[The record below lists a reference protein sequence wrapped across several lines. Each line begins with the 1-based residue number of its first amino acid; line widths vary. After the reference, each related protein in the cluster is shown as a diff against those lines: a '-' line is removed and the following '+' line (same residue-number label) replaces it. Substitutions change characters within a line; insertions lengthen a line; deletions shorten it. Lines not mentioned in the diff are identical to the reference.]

1 MAIDVDR
8 SQTSRAT
15 PGSLLTIRLFGVP
28 VRFHFTFVLLVV
40 FLIAVGLEGPSGAEA
55 AIYVMAL
62 FASVLLH
69 ELGHSLVSKR
79 YGIRTEEIVMFP
91 IGGVA
96 RLERNPK
103 PREELWIAVAGPAV
117 NILIAAVL
125 LAVAAAMDG
134 TVQWDKIF
142 AKKSGDL
149 IGQVA
154 AGNLV
159 LALFN
164 LLPAFPMDGGRIL
177 RAMLALKRGETAATE
192 TAARAGR
199 VLAILMGLYGLISA
213 NFLLVFVAFF
223 VYLGAVQENAAVV
236 GRALLEG
243 VPVRMAMITD
253 FRTLSHGDT
262 IRDAANLLLSTSQQ
276 DFPVM
281 LGDQV
286 LGLLGRGALL
296 RAMAQEGP
304 DAYVASVMDREYWAL
319 NPESELAEAMP
330 MLAKSGNCMLVMNEG
345 SLLGMITT
353 ENVTEFLLLK
363 RMGLDRTDA

>member
-1 MAIDVDR
+1 MDR

-15 PGSLLTIRLFGVP
+15 PGSVLSIRLFGVP

-40 FLIAVGLEGPSGAEA
+40 FLIAVGLEGPSGAES
-55 AIYVMAL
+55 AIYVLAL

-69 ELGHSLVSKR
+69 ELGHALVSKR
-79 YGIRTEEIVMFP
+79 YGIGTEEIVMFP

-96 RLERNPK
+96 RLERSPK
-103 PREELWIAVAGPAV
+103 PREELWIALAGPVV
-117 NILIAAVL
+117 NIIIAIVL
-125 LAVAAAMDG
+125 LGLAAALNG
-134 TVQWDKIF
+134 TVQWEKVF
-142 AKKSGDL
+142 ERKSGDL
-149 IGQVA
+149 MGQVA
-154 AGNLV
+154 AGNIV

-177 RAMLALKRGETAATE
+177 RAMLALKRGEAAATE

-199 VLAILMGLYGLISA
+199 VLAILMGLYGLVSA

-236 GRALLEG
+236 GRALVEG

-281 LGDQV
+281 LGEQV

-304 DAYVASVMDREYWAL
+304 DAYVASVMDREFWAL
-319 NPESELAEAMP
+319 NPDSELAEAMP
-330 MLAKSGNCMLVMNEG
+330 MLAQSGNCMLVMQEG
-345 SLLGMITT
+345 RLLGMITT

-363 RMGLDRTDA
+363 RMGLDRKA

>member
-1 MAIDVDR
+1 MDR
-8 SQTSRAT
+8 SQSSRAT
-15 PGSLLTIRLFGVP
+15 PGSILSIRIFGVP

-55 AIYVMAL
+55 AIYVLAL

-69 ELGHSLVSKR
+69 ELGHALVSRR
-79 YGIRTEEIVMFP
+79 YGIGTEEIVMFP

-103 PREELWIAVAGPAV
+103 PREELWIALAGPVV
-117 NILIAAVL
+117 NIIIAAAL
-125 LAVAAAMDG
+125 LGTAAALNG
-134 TVQWDKIF
+134 TIDVEKIF
-142 AKKSGDL
+142 ARKSGDL
-149 IGQVA
+149 IGQIA
-154 AGNLV
+154 AGNIV

-177 RAMLALKRGETAATE
+177 RAMLALKKGETAATE

-199 VLAILMGLYGLISA
+199 VLAILMGLYGLVSA

-223 VYLGAVQENAAVV
+223 VYLGAVQENAAVI

-253 FRTLSHGDT
+253 YRTLSHGDT

-304 DAYVASVMDREYWAL
+304 DAYVASVMDREFWAL
-319 NPESELAEAMP
+319 NPESPLSDAMP
-330 MLAKSGNCMLVMNEG
+330 MLAQSGNCMLVMQEG
-345 SLLGMITT
+345 KLLGMITT

-363 RMGLDRTDA
+363 RMGLDREA